1 VVAVDMTLP
10 RQMLSFPVGS
20 RVRMHD
26 NRPQRLN
33 ARAVLDFGIKWMR
46 GRDLNECDH
55 GIDYRGCSKYVI
67 LSDYSVVDDKRSC
80 FESTHRPTAGD
91 QMIKGFI

>member
-1 VVAVDMTLP
+1 
-10 RQMLSFPVGS
+10 
-20 RVRMHD
+20 MHD
-26 NRPQRLN
+26 DRPQRLN
-33 ARAVLDFGIKWMR
+33 ARTVLDFGVKLMR

-80 FESTHRPTAGD
+80 SESTHRPTAGD
-91 QMIKGFI
+91 QMMERVYLMLKNFLIHLH